1 MFPWLDLLYLIVRV
15 IVHVFFDLSFWL
27 VLALVAY
34 QYYQMQKDQIRMF
47 GVYGFSL
54 RRQVATAAAL
64 GVVGGLVG
72 SFLLTFVGVPLNN
85 LGLGYIWPLA
95 IALMLVNLRFMCFAY
110 AGGLVALANVLF
122 GWPEVN
128 VPHVLALVACLHI
141 TESVLIF
148 ISGRYG
154 AVPIILRRDDG
165 RLVGAFTLQNF
176 WPLPL
181 ALLLAFIPEAAPP
194 AELIKMPDWW
204 PLLPMQEQPP
214 AGTEWTYRMLPV
226 VAALGYADIAAAST
240 PARRRRKSAAHLA
253 LYSLTLLALA
263 VLSARHPWLQ
273 FFAAVL
279 SPLGHELLI
288 QLDNRSEMR
297 GEPRFV
303 PPARGVMVL
312 DTVPATPAR
321 QAGLRPGDIIL
332 ALGGVAVNNGFEL
345 AGAISYAAGEFALAF
360 ERDGAVLS
368 RQVRFADGD
377 RRLGVIIVP
386 EGYEQHYALMVDRR
400 FGLIDWLR
408 NRLRKK

>member
-1 MFPWLDLLYLIVRV
+1 
-15 IVHVFFDLSFWL
+15 
-27 VLALVAY
+27 
-34 QYYQMQKDQIRMF
+34 
-47 GVYGFSL
+47 
-54 RRQVATAAAL
+54 
-64 GVVGGLVG
+64 
-72 SFLLTFVGVPLNN
+72 
-85 LGLGYIWPLA
+85 
-95 IALMLVNLRFMCFAY
+95 
-110 AGGLVALANVLF
+110 
-122 GWPEVN
+122 
-128 VPHVLALVACLHI
+128 VLALVACLHI

-321 QAGLRPGDIIL
+321 QAGLRPGDISWPRRPGGQQRLRAGPRHQLRPGVFDLPRRAARSSPPGQLRRRRGAWRHHRPRRHEQYFARLSAPRFGHRL
-332 ALGGVAVNNGFEL
+332 AANNSAAVKTFLFHRKCGIIITNRNVQIIFQPRK
-345 AGAISYAAGEFALAF
+345 ISYKCQIVQGFVRAF
-360 ERDGAVLS
+360 
-368 RQVRFADGD
+368 VREMSGFLPG
-377 RRLGVIIVP
+377 IC
-386 EGYEQHYALMVDRR
+386 Q
-400 FGLIDWLR
+400 
-408 NRLRKK
+408 